1 MTSFAIEAASNR
13 KTKHSMSNVNVI
25 IDAAKTL
32 FSEKYPHIINDNI
45 ANISYEECGGNISF
59 SDITF
64 EAWNGESIVITDRR
78 VYLNAADGVQ
88 YILLE
93 YENDIADI
101 CYYTQDD
108 IKKEPNG
115 PTHVARLKEKAQESL
130 YNHLMCA
137 LGTMLP
143 ISTVMSMNPE
153 RVDESAKKIAQYL
166 LSKGY
171 VKEDYV

>member
-13 KTKHSMSNVNVI
+13 KMKHSMSNVNVI

-64 EAWNGESIVITDRR
+64 ESWNGESIVITDRR

-93 YENDIADI
+93 YENDIEDI
-101 CYYTQDD
+101 CYYTKDD

-115 PTHVARLKEKAQESL
+115 PTNVARLKEKAQESL

-153 RVDESAKKIAQYL
+153 QVDESAKKIAQYL
-166 LSKGY
+166 ISNGY

>member
-1 MTSFAIEAASNR
+1 MSSFVIEAATNR
-13 KTKHSMSNVNVI
+13 QMKSSMSNVGII
-25 IDAAKTL
+25 IDAAKAL
-32 FSEKYPHIINDNI
+32 LSEKYPHIMNDNI

-64 EAWNGESIVITDRR
+64 EAWNGERIEITDRR

-93 YENDIADI
+93 YENDIEDI
-101 CYYTQDD
+101 CHCSQED

-115 PTHVARLKEKAQESL
+115 PTHTARMKAKAQESI
-130 YNHLMCA
+130 YNNLMCA

-143 ISTVMSMNPE
+143 MSTVMNMSPE
-153 RVDESAKKIAQYL
+153 QVDESAKKIAQYL
-166 LSKGY
+166 LTQGY
-171 VKEDYV
+171 VKEGYV

>member
-1 MTSFAIEAASNR
+1 MSDFKIEAASNSKMR
-13 KTKHSMSNVNVI
+13 HNMSNVESI
-25 IDAAKTL
+25 IAAARDL
-32 FSEKYPHIINDNI
+32 FSEKYPHIVNDNI
-45 ANISYEECGGNISF
+45 ANISYDECGGNVSF

-64 EAWNGESIVITDRR
+64 EAWNGESIEITDRR
-78 VYLNAADGVQ
+78 VYLNTSDGVR

-93 YENDIADI
+93 YKNDIEDI
-101 CYYTQDD
+101 CYCTQEDL
-108 IKKEPNG
+108 KKEPDG

-143 ISTVMSMNPE
+143 TPTVMSISPDQ
-153 RVDESAKKIAQYL
+153 VDESAKKITEYL
-166 LSKGY
+166 LNNGY